1 MYVNIINEKKTGRQC
16 MTVRESFRKNG
27 KVSQRTIK
35 KIGYVDEFT
44 DLYDDPIA
52 HFKEFYR
59 KESQRIK
66 EEKTN
71 VSISFSPTAKL
82 EELSREDIH
91 TNRKSLGA
99 SALSVIYHQL
109 EIDKFIYNHSRSHK
123 DEFDGNAIMKLLV
136 YSRILFP
143 GSKLFT
149 FKNKGRF
156 FEKMDFSL
164 ENVYRFMD
172 RLIKWQKPLIAHL
185 NAKIKENYKRDT
197 TLLYYDVTNYYFEV
211 NHNDAEPLEEDN
223 VDPNAVDDRN
233 NLRKKGV
240 SKEHRPNPIV
250 QMGLFMD
257 EEGLPVTY
265 KLFKGN
271 TADCQ
276 SLKATMNET
285 RLNLDYTNVIIVGD
299 KGMMSGDN
307 ISTIKAQKNGY
318 VISYSVRGASKDFQ
332 DYVLDQKGYKYIE
345 IPDNQRYEQTKS
357 ILFAAGEEIED
368 APRLK
373 IKDRETTRIID
384 VPHLGNPSIKEKVEI
399 QERQIIFYSEKY
411 ARKAKADREA
421 VLQKAKNI
429 VAKNKKLP
437 KSYGANK
444 YVTENMLTD
453 DGELIKGKDYELLFN
468 NEKVKRE
475 EALDGY
481 YVICTNVIGTNINE
495 KPFEGKSRFTKD
507 GYFQLNK
514 EVRPYDI
521 IKMYRGLWEIEETF
535 RITKSNLELRP
546 VYHSKRRR
554 IEAHFLICYVSLT
567 IIRLLEKNIDSKYTT
582 SEILNS
588 LRRANGSELEKNYYL
603 FDYYD
608 EVLKEFD
615 EKIGTDFSYKYRTNE
630 QIRKIFAKTKKI

>member
-1 MYVNIINEKKTGRQC
+1 
-16 MTVRESFRKNG
+16 MTVRESFRKDG

-44 DLYDDPIA
+44 DLYKDPIA
-52 HFKEFYR
+52 HFKEYYK
-59 KESQRIK
+59 KESKRIK
-66 EEKTN
+66 EQKAN
-71 VSISFSPTAKL
+71 ISISFSPTVKL
-82 EELSREDIH
+82 EEVNRDGIH

-109 EIDKFIYNHSRSHK
+109 EIDKFIYNHSRSND
-123 DEFDGNAIMKLLV
+123 DEFDANAIMKLLV

-143 GSKLFT
+143 GSKLST
-149 FKNKGRF
+149 YNNKGIF
-156 FEKMDFSL
+156 FDKMDFSL
-164 ENVYRFMD
+164 ANVYRFMD
-172 RLIKWQKPLIAHL
+172 RLVKWQQPLIAHL
-185 NAKIKENYKRDT
+185 NVKIKEKYNRDT

-211 NHNDAEPLEEDN
+211 DHNDSNPLEEDN
-223 VDPNAVDDRN
+223 IDPNAIDDRN

-240 SKEHRPNPIV
+240 SKEHRPNPII

-271 TADCQ
+271 TADCK

-285 RLNLDYTNVIIVGD
+285 RLNLDYTNIIIVGD

-318 VISYSVRGASKDFQ
+318 VISYSVRGASKVFQ
-332 DYVLDQKGYKYIE
+332 DYVLDQKGYEFIE
-345 IPDNQRYEQTKS
+345 IPNKQRYEQTKE
-357 ILFAAGEEIED
+357 ILFAAGEEIENS
-368 APRLK
+368 PKLK

-384 VPHLGNPSIKEKVEI
+384 VPNLSNPLIKEKIEI
-399 QERQIIFYSEKY
+399 HERQIIFYSEKY
-411 ARKAKADREA
+411 AKKAKTDREA

-453 DGELIKGKDYELLFN
+453 DGELIKGKDYELLFDN
-468 NEKVKRE
+468 KKVERE

-481 YVICTNVIGTNINE
+481 YVICTNVIGTNLNE

-514 EVRPYDI
+514 KIAPYDI
-521 IKMYRGLWEIEETF
+521 VKMYRGLWEIEETF

-554 IEAHFLICYVSLT
+554 IEAHFLTCYVSLT
-567 IIRLLEKNIDSKYTT
+567 IIRLLEKNINSKYTT
-582 SEILNS
+582 REILNS
-588 LRRANGSELEKNYYL
+588 LRKANGSELEENYYI
-603 FDYYD
+603 FDFYD
-608 EVLKEFD
+608 EILKEFD
-615 EKIGTDFSYKYRTNE
+615 KTIGTDFSYKYRTKD
-630 QIRKIFAKTKKI
+630 QIRKIFAKTKKK

>member
-1 MYVNIINEKKTGRQC
+1 
-16 MTVRESFRKNG
+16 MTVRESFRKDG

-52 HFKEFYR
+52 HFKEYYKNESKR
-59 KESQRIK
+59 VKEQK
-66 EEKTN
+66 AN
-71 VSISFSPTAKL
+71 VSISFSPTVKL
-82 EELSREDIH
+82 EEVKRDGIH

-109 EIDKFIYNHSRSHK
+109 EIDKFIYNHSRSND
-123 DEFDGNAIMKLLV
+123 DEFDANAVMKLLV

-143 GSKLFT
+143 GSKLST
-149 FKNKGRF
+149 YNNKGRF
-156 FEKMDFSL
+156 FDKMDFSL

-172 RLIKWQKPLIAHL
+172 RLIKWQQPLIAHI
-185 NAKIKENYKRDT
+185 NAKIKEKYNRDT

-211 NHNDAEPLEEDN
+211 DHNDSDPLEEDN
-223 VDPNAVDDRN
+223 VDPNAIDDRN

-240 SKEHRPNPIV
+240 SKEHRPNPII

-271 TADCQ
+271 TADCK

-285 RLNLDYTNVIIVGD
+285 RLNLDYTNIIIVGD

-318 VISYSVRGASKDFQ
+318 VISYSVRGASKVFQ
-332 DYVLDQKGYKYIE
+332 DYVLDQKGYEFLE
-345 IPDNQRYEQTKS
+345 IPNKQRYEQTKE
-357 ILFAAGEEIED
+357 ILFVAGEEIEN
-368 APRLK
+368 APKLK

-384 VPHLGNPSIKEKVEI
+384 VPNLSNPLIKEKVEI
-399 QERQIIFYSEKY
+399 HERQIIFYSEKY
-411 ARKAKADREA
+411 AKKAKADRVA
-421 VLQKAKNI
+421 VLQKAMN
-429 VAKNKKLP
+429 VVSKNKKLP

-453 DGELIKGKDYELLFN
+453 DGELIEGKDYELLFDN
-468 NEKVKRE
+468 KKVERE

-481 YVICTNVIGTNINE
+481 YVICTNVIGTNLNE

-514 EVRPYDI
+514 KIASYDI
-521 IKMYRGLWEIEETF
+521 VKMYRGLWEIEETF

-554 IEAHFLICYVSLT
+554 IEAHFLTCYVSLT
-567 IIRLLEKNIDSKYTT
+567 IIRLLEKNLNSKYTT
-582 SEILNS
+582 REILNS
-588 LRRANGSELEKNYYL
+588 LRKANGSELEENYYI
-603 FDYYD
+603 FDFYD
-608 EVLKEFD
+608 EILKEFD
-615 EKIGTDFSYKYRTNE
+615 QTIGTDFSYKYRTKD
-630 QIRKIFAKTKKI
+630 QIRKIFAKTKKT

>member
-1 MYVNIINEKKTGRQC
+1 MYVNIIDEKKTGRKC

-52 HFKEFYR
+52 HFKEYYKNESKR
-59 KESQRIK
+59 VKEQKANI
-66 EEKTN
+66 
-71 VSISFSPTAKL
+71 SISFSPTVKL
-82 EELSREDIH
+82 EEVNRDGIH

-109 EIDKFIYNHSRSHK
+109 EIDKFIYNHSRSND
-123 DEFDGNAIMKLLV
+123 DEFDANAIMKLLV

-143 GSKLFT
+143 GSKLST
-149 FKNKGRF
+149 YNNKGRF
-156 FEKMDFSL
+156 FDKMDFSL
-164 ENVYRFMD
+164 EDVYRFMD
-172 RLIKWQKPLIAHL
+172 RLIKWQQPLIVHL
-185 NAKIKENYKRDT
+185 NAKIKEKYNRDT

-211 NHNDAEPLEEDN
+211 DHNDSDPLEEDN
-223 VDPNAVDDRN
+223 VDPNAIDDRN

-240 SKEHRPNPIV
+240 SKEHRPNPII

-271 TADCQ
+271 TADCK

-285 RLNLDYTNVIIVGD
+285 RLNLDYTNIIIVGD

-318 VISYSVRGASKDFQ
+318 VISYSVRGASKVFQ
-332 DYVLDQKGYKYIE
+332 DYVLDQKGYEFLE
-345 IPDNQRYEQTKS
+345 IPNKQRYEQTKE
-357 ILFAAGEEIED
+357 ILFVAGEEIEN
-368 APRLK
+368 APKLK

-384 VPHLGNPSIKEKVEI
+384 VPNLSNPLIKQKVEI
-399 QERQIIFYSEKY
+399 HERQIIFYSEKY
-411 ARKAKADREA
+411 AKKAKADRVA
-421 VLQKAKNI
+421 VLQKAMNI
-429 VAKNKKLP
+429 VSKNKKLP

-453 DGELIKGKDYELLFN
+453 DGELIEGKDYALLFN
-468 NEKVKRE
+468 NKKVERE

-481 YVICTNVIGTNINE
+481 YVICTNVIGTNLNE

-514 EVRPYDI
+514 KIAPYDI
-521 IKMYRGLWEIEETF
+521 VKMYRGLWEIEETF

-554 IEAHFLICYVSLT
+554 IEAHFLTCYVSLT
-567 IIRLLEKNIDSKYTT
+567 IIRLLEKNLNSKYTT
-582 SEILNS
+582 REILNS
-588 LRRANGSELEKNYYL
+588 LRKANGSELEENYYI
-603 FDYYD
+603 FDFYD

-615 EKIGTDFSYKYRTNE
+615 KTIGTDFSYKYRTKD
-630 QIRKIFAKTKKI
+630 QIRKIFAKTKKT